1 MSSSSSSTGTVVPDE
16 AIIGS
21 YSGTGC
27 ITTDWIFGFVSVII
41 NLVLVRYLSKVLNA
55 QKSLDVPNL
64 IRIFILVNFMMH
76 FANFIYVE
84 WLADTTLGVG
94 ASWVISVII
103 AVAAIAIGTLA
114 KAEFIAGVVFVI
126 LFGKGWL
133 PVLASV
139 PIAVFVGLLFTFLI
153 SYTHM
158 KDVGNLML
166 ICEAIGFNIAIG
178 SIGLFANLFRSSSAP
193 DRCLDEHINIIF
205 VCAADCSVVTT
216 NDDALNRVFYLLGA
230 AAAGI
235 GYFIW
240 LYTQVVCN
248 NVPANSKTAQ
258 YKKTSCFYRTFC
270 CCCYK
275 SPEHNNF
282 QKLGEGYQVQDQ
294 RQIEV
299 AEMSITVGR
308 GSGAG
313 EGGVKKKKNKKKS
326 KREEDEDLERQ
337 LDRFDREL
345 GLDEEPLSD
354 LKQKP
359 KRGGEEDENNSDSEE
374 ELEKRKKLDAKQAS
388 EPVLSVTPALL
399 APVPDRPLPLPPSS
413 VAVEEV
419 KAGESKRSEQ
429 PLSA

>member
-1 MSSSSSSTGTVVPDE
+1 MNHSAFCRKQMSSSSSSTGAVEVFGT
-16 AIIGS
+16 
-21 YSGTGC
+21 YSGAGC

-41 NLVLVRYLSKVLNA
+41 NLVLVRVLSKVLNA
-55 QKSLDVPNL
+55 QKNLDVPNL

-84 WLADTTLGVG
+84 WLADTTMGVG
-94 ASWVISVII
+94 ASWVVAVII
-103 AVAAIAIGTLA
+103 AAVSIAVGTFA
-114 KAEFIAGVVFVI
+114 KAELVAGIVFVM
-126 LFGKGWL
+126 LFSRGWL

-139 PIAVFVGLLFTFLI
+139 PIAIFVGLLFMFLI

-166 ICEAIGFNIAIG
+166 ICEAIGFNIAIA

-193 DRCLDEHINIIF
+193 DRCLDQHINVIF

-216 NDDALNRVFYLLGA
+216 NDDVLNRVFYLLGA
-230 AAAGI
+230 AAAGV

-258 YKKTSCFYRTFC
+258 YKKKSCLYRTFC

-275 SPEHNNF
+275 SAEHNNF

-299 AEMSITVGR
+299 AEMSISVGR
-308 GSGAG
+308 GGN
-313 EGGVKKKKNKKKS
+313 GGGSTKKKKKKS

-345 GLDEEPLSD
+345 GFDEEPLSD

-359 KRGGEEDENNSDSEE
+359 PKRAEEESNSDSEE

-388 EPVLSVTPALL
+388 QPVLSVTPALL
-399 APVPDRPLPLPPSS
+399 APAPDKPLPLPPS
-413 VAVEEV
+413 AVEEV
-419 KAGESKRSEQ
+419 KAVESKRSE
-429 PLSA
+429 PLVA